1 MALSRR
7 NEDALA
13 VLRIKDFR
21 SFISARFLLTFGIQ
35 MQSVVVGWQV
45 YEITKDVLSLGM
57 IGLAEAI
64 PFMISAVF
72 SGYVAD
78 RFDRQRIMTISVVVY
93 LIGAIML
100 LAFSLGYHSLLQL
113 FGAMPLYL
121 VVVLTGISRAF
132 FYPAQLALMAHL
144 VPRRLYANSSTWNST
159 IWHIAAVAG
168 PAAGGLVYGFA
179 GKQWAYAVVV
189 VFVVA
194 SLVLFN
200 AIKKYPSNHSL
211 KGEPVLKNLSTGVK
225 FVFGN
230 QVILGSLSLDMFAVL
245 FGGAVA
251 MLPVFASDVLFTGPQ
266 GLGFLRAAPAFG
278 AVIMALI
285 IAYRPPLKKAGVYL
299 FSTVSLF
306 GLFIILFALSKNFYL
321 SLVFLMLSGMADNIS
336 VIIRATIIQT
346 MTPDPMRGRVA
357 AVNSIFIGSSNEIG
371 SFESGVAAKLMGLV
385 PSVIFGGMMTVFIT
399 DAMATSLPKLR
410 NLDLSEK

>member
-1 MALSRR
+1 
-7 NEDALA
+7 
-13 VLRIKDFR
+13 
-21 SFISARFLLTFGIQ
+21 
-35 MQSVVVGWQV
+35 
-45 YEITKDVLSLGM
+45 
-57 IGLAEAI
+57 
-64 PFMISAVF
+64 
-72 SGYVAD
+72 
-78 RFDRQRIMTISVVVY
+78 
-93 LIGAIML
+93 
-100 LAFSLGYHSLLQL
+100 
-113 FGAMPLYL
+113 
-121 VVVLTGISRAF
+121 
-132 FYPAQLALMAHL
+132 
-144 VPRRLYANSSTWNST
+144 
-159 IWHIAAVAG
+159 
-168 PAAGGLVYGFA
+168 
-179 GKQWAYAVVV
+179 
-189 VFVVA
+189 
-194 SLVLFN
+194 
-200 AIKKYPSNHSL
+200 
-211 KGEPVLKNLSTGVK
+211 
-225 FVFGN
+225 
-230 QVILGSLSLDMFAVL
+230 MFAVL

-399 DAMATSLPKLR
+399 GTMATSLPKLR